1 MKSALTAFFAIVV
14 IALGATASDAG
25 TLTMKIECDEVGAG
39 EQYDVRI
46 YARVEDTGP
55 GKGLADA
62 QFTITSPDSTGV
74 TRPVELFPPPNSGS
88 VTMTW
93 ADRINQSFS
102 LAFPA
107 LWQDADADGD
117 EDAFQASFAGLNTD
131 WDDQDVGLDDWTLL
145 ATQTWEMLADERVQ
159 LEIEVDPAS
168 RYFNLDLGAEPYKSA
183 FGVGFVI
190 GIGAS
195 AGQPVPEPGTI
206 AMLLSLLGIAPLWV
220 WYRKRR
226 SA

>member
-1 MKSALTAFFAIVV
+1 MKSAFTAFFAIVI
-14 IALGATASDAG
+14 IALAATAADAG
-25 TLTMKIECDEVGAG
+25 TLTMKIECDQVGAG

-46 YARVEDTGP
+46 YAMVEDTGP
-55 GKGLADA
+55 GKGLADT

-74 TRPVELFPPPNSGS
+74 TRPVEKSPPPHSGKVS
-88 VTMTW
+88 MAWTN
-93 ADRINQSFS
+93 RIGQNFGSK
-102 LAFPA
+102 LDA
-107 LWQDADADGD
+107 LYQDADADGD
-117 EDAFQASFAGLNTD
+117 EDAFLAAFADLGN
-131 WDDQDVGLDDWTLL
+131 WNDQDVGLGDWTLL
-145 ATQTWEMLADERVQ
+145 ATQTWEMLADERVR
-159 LEIEVDPAS
+159 LEIEVGPTS
-168 RYFNLDLGAEPYKSA
+168 RYFDLDLNADPYKSE
-183 FGVGFVI
+183 FGAGFVF